1 MARVFRI
8 KFDNLLFA
16 RQRHLSTGQ
25 DEDIASSYFASQYG
39 VQQQQQQQQ
48 QQHQVSRKTTSSSQ
62 MTQETRVKTTTS
74 GRQDTVRTTN
84 QVLMLTQGSR
94 LEISSGNL

>member
-39 VQQQQQQQQ
+39 VQQQ